1 MHRAPR
7 MRRGAQVASGGIG
20 RASALLASGT
30 LVSRILGFIKVIV
43 LAQTIGVVGS
53 ASADAFG
60 NANQLPNNIYV
71 IVAGGVLNAVLVP
84 QVVRAAKHA
93 DGGRSYINR
102 LMTIALVI
110 LAATTV
116 LATAA
121 APLIAR
127 LYGISLNPDQLA
139 LVTAFAFWC
148 LPQIFFYGLYAVLG
162 EVLNARGSFGPFTW
176 APVLNNVVAIA
187 GLGVFSLL
195 FGADPDGTR
204 PLAEWTVDKIA
215 VLAGSATAGV
225 MAQALVL
232 FYFWHR
238 VGLHYRP
245 DFHWRGV
252 GLGKAG
258 KIASW
263 TFGMLV
269 IIQIAGIVQTNV
281 ANLAFGVAASVA
293 ALQTAWLIF
302 MLPHSVA
309 TVSIA
314 TAYFTRMSEHASND
328 DLPAVRADFSAAVR
342 VISLLIVLATAVV
355 AVVAYPFSRVFE
367 SNFENVQDLGNVLI
381 AFVLGLTAF
390 SILFMIQR
398 AFYTLEDTRTPFL
411 FTLFQ
416 VVLFIGGALLC
427 TLLPV
432 EWIAVGLALVST
444 VTGGAQAL
452 LAAWLLRRRLDG
464 LDGRRI
470 VRALTQFVV
479 AAAIATI
486 VGVVALI
493 ALGGTR
499 PDGLA
504 LSSVVGALVSMVVI
518 GGVMA
523 AVYAGMLR
531 LMRSAELDT
540 LTAPVL
546 ARLRRSGP

>member
-1 MHRAPR
+1 MP
-7 MRRGAQVASGGIG
+7 SGIG

-30 LVSRILGFIKVIV
+30 LVSRILGFIKIIV

-84 QVVRAAKHA
+84 QVVRAAKHP
-93 DGGRSYINR
+93 DGGRGYINR
-102 LMTIALVI
+102 LVTIALVL
-110 LAATTV
+110 LAATTL

-121 APLIAR
+121 APAIAY
-127 LYGISLNPDQLA
+127 LYGMTLGPEQLA

-195 FGADPDGTR
+195 FGADPDGSR
-204 PLAEWTVDKIA
+204 PISEWTTDKIA
-215 VLAGSATAGV
+215 VLGGSATAGV
-225 MAQALVL
+225 AAQALVL
-232 FYFWHR
+232 LYFWHR

-245 DFHWRGV
+245 DFRWRGA

-269 IIQIAGIVQTNV
+269 IIQIAGVVQTNV
-281 ANLAFGVAASVA
+281 ANIAFGVAASVA

-328 DLPAVRADFSAAVR
+328 DLAAVRTDFSAAVR
-342 VISLLIVLATAVV
+342 VISLMIVLATAIV

-367 SNFENVQDLGNVLI
+367 SNFDNVQDLGNVLI
-381 AFVLGLTAF
+381 AFILGLTAF

-398 AFYTLEDTRTPFL
+398 AFYTLEDTRTPFF

-416 VVLFIGGALLC
+416 VVLFITGALLC
-427 TLLPV
+427 ALLPV
-432 EWIAVGLALVST
+432 EWIAVGLASVST
-444 VTGGAQAL
+444 ITGGAQAI
-452 LAAWLLRRRLDG
+452 LAAWLLRRRLES

-470 VRALTQFVV
+470 LRSLVQFVV
-479 AAAIATI
+479 AAAVATI
-486 VGVVALI
+486 AGILSLI

-499 PDGLA
+499 ADGYA
-504 LSSVVGALVSMVVI
+504 LSSVAAALVTMVVV
-518 GGVMA
+518 GSAMA
-523 AVYAGMLR
+523 VVYGGMLR
-531 LMRSAELDT
+531 LMHSGELT
-540 LTAPVL
+540 TVLAPVL
-546 ARLRRSGP
+546 ARIRRSAP

>member
-1 MHRAPR
+1 M
-7 MRRGAQVASGGIG
+7 ASGIG

-30 LVSRILGFIKVIV
+30 LVSRVLGFVKIIV

-102 LMTIALVI
+102 LVTIALVI
-110 LAATTV
+110 LAGTTV

-121 APLIAR
+121 APAIAY
-127 LYGISLNPDQLA
+127 LYGVTLGPEQLA

-195 FGADPDGTR
+195 FGADPDGSR

-215 VLAGSATAGV
+215 VLGGSATAGV
-225 MAQALVL
+225 AAQALIL
-232 FYFWHR
+232 FYFWR
-238 VGLHYRP
+238 RAGLQYRP
-245 DFHWRGV
+245 DFRWRGV

-258 KIASW
+258 RIASW
-263 TFGMLV
+263 TLGML
-269 IIQIAGIVQTNV
+269 IITQISGVVQTNV
-281 ANLAFGVAASVA
+281 ANLAFGVAASIA

-314 TAYFTRMSEHASND
+314 TAYFTRMSEHASNN
-328 DLPAVRADFSAAVR
+328 DLTAVRSDFSAAVR
-342 VISLLIVLATAVV
+342 VIGMIIVLATAVLV
-355 AVVAYPFSRVFE
+355 VVAYPFSRVFE
-367 SNFENVQDLGNVLI
+367 SGFENVQGLGNVLI
-381 AFVLGLTAF
+381 AYLFGLTAF
-390 SILFMIQR
+390 SVLFMIQR
-398 AFYTLEDTRTPFL
+398 AFYTLEDTKTPFF

-416 VVLFIGGALLC
+416 VVLFILGALLC

-432 EWIAVGLALVST
+432 EWIAVGLAVVST
-444 VTGGAQAL
+444 ITGGLQAL
-452 LAAWLLRRRLDG
+452 LAAYLLRKRLGSLDG
-464 LDGRRI
+464 HRI
-470 VRALTQFVV
+470 LRSLVQFTV
-479 AAAIATI
+479 AAIVSALVGFIAL
-486 VGVVALI
+486 V
-493 ALGGTR
+493 ALGGNR
-499 PDGLA
+499 ADGLA
-504 LSSVVGALVSMVVI
+504 LSSVVGALVTMIVV
-518 GGVMA
+518 GTVMTV
-523 AVYAGMLR
+523 VYLAILR
-531 LMRSAELDT
+531 LMRSAEFAT
-540 LTAPVL
+540 LANPVI
-546 ARLRRSGP
+546 ARLRRLDP